1 MPKNLLVIR
10 MLDVASDEANWIR
23 RRISASSKRRLEIVK
38 IHIQGIIDN
47 NAWKNLA
54 RGLLRLLFRQEERL

>member
-10 MLDVASDEANWIR
+10 VLNAALDEAKWIR

-38 IHIQGIIDN
+38 IHIPGIIDN

-54 RGLLRLLFRQEERL
+54 RGLLRLLFRQGGRL

>member
-10 MLDVASDEANWIR
+10 VLNAALDEAKWIR

-38 IHIQGIIDN
+38 IHIQ
-47 NAWKNLA
+47 
-54 RGLLRLLFRQEERL
+54 

>member
-23 RRISASSKRRLEIVK
+23 RRISAP
-38 IHIQGIIDN
+38 
-47 NAWKNLA
+47 A
-54 RGLLRLLFRQEERL
+54 

>member
-54 RGLLRLLFRQEERL
+54 PGLLRLLFRQEERL